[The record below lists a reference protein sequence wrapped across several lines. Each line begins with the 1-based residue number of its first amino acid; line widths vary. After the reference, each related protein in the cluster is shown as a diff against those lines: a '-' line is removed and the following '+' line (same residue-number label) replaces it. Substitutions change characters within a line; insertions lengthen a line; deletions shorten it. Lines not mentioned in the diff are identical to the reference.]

1 MTTRLQTLI
10 DEAQQLP
17 PLEQLNLIRTLLQSL
32 SRSYEHAQPTEDFW
46 APQSLEELVQS
57 QQTEPVTDISIL
69 KGDFWPEDE
78 STDDFLAYIYQQ
90 RCEHRFDNRPKSR

>member
-1 MTTRLQTLI
+1 MTTRLQALI

-17 PLEQLNLIRTLLQSL
+17 PLEQLNLVRTLLQSL
-32 SRSYEHAQPTEDFW
+32 YRSYEHSQTTEDFW
-46 APQSLEELVQS
+46 APQSLKELVQS
-57 QQTEPVTDISIL
+57 QHTEPVTDISSL

-90 RCEHRFDNRPKSR
+90 RREDSLRTY